1 MPINSLQPQHN
12 EGETSAKTLRQP
24 RNTQRTVSAPG
35 WVKTMLPSHRPE
47 RGGTARERGF
57 WEQLD
62 PRNLGDARQP
72 RRDAPGSHRK
82 ERSETIDSSRLV
94 EWNVAKD
101 VSETEPRRDASQ
113 VRPRAASAAIPP
125 SHTSAV
131 GRKWS
136 WAPRDDA
143 EDWQMITTS
152 GEQPVR
158 EDRKRGA
165 LGGASRTAVPR
176 SNTSLSAKQR
186 IPYARLSLEA
196 KREARKQRRSLKES
210 GDYLGVQG
218 FNPQTGLPDVITP
231 SDSEQSA
238 VSQETEHSPN
248 FLALFSKNS
257 GSKTAKSRVER
268 EIRKLFLK
276 KEAEK
281 IRRREQAKAALQTG
295 NGSFRWRRQSKQWS
309 SAQEPNL
316 SPIAQSHRSGSPPSR
331 RQSFPEDADTRQG
344 GLIDLNPHKSE
355 RNWKNAMAP
364 AAFHSELYKQASRS
378 SGTVVQ
384 TPHRQ
389 SRADVSP
396 SGLELFENGISFDN
410 LDQTNSG
417 NGNDFLILSP
427 KLPSNQAI
435 GAEGSKGRSPSARH
449 LESAVLPT
457 VKVTTPGNTRIAL
470 ENNQTKNTR
479 SFLGIQARNGQE
491 PGEIKDTP
499 RVRSALSSA
508 SLPSL
513 SALLKSSQID
523 QNFSLDKLRAR
534 FDNDLSESPHTDP
547 SRVSN
552 PIFPARKP
560 VTSGRETPSPSAKPI
575 VKRETQR
582 ASSNIPTPEVQH
594 LLSENEEMKDRDRI
608 YSLRWNQPEEGLRL
622 DLDDIPLTEEEIQ
635 DDLKRVRRKL
645 ASVDQPTLT
654 TVKNLS
660 QSEEGETWA
669 QGTIR
674 DITSKCDEFLDKSA
688 CTPITTTTGY
698 DLQTSAS
705 SRSPGQMTSTG
716 HRRRRQ
722 LSRVVYNLPDG
733 DSTTDSTWS
742 SRTNPTPNTSLN
754 SEPLVE
760 TPATDIMS
768 VRHLVPTKQRTES
781 LASKGLVAPKTGAHP
796 QCSTSHTSMFMARQG
811 SAAKNVEERNFTE
824 DAEMRATGLASHRRE
839 FPNSKSGK
847 TKERRGLWS
856 DTRTGTTDLAVHIP
870 GSYPDHLAADDD
882 IGGRSNSQRHE
893 STGGNRTGGLWG
905 ATKEVSF
912 AAKEVVGKECSARDD
927 MVGLRLRSVG
937 GAGINCDVD
946 MDFVGDEADS
956 DGGDVG

>member
-1 MPINSLQPQHN
+1 MPMNSPQPQSN

-24 RNTQRTVSAPG
+24 CNTQRTVSAPG

-47 RGGTARERGF
+47 RGGTTRERGF

-72 RRDAPGSHRK
+72 RRDVPGSHRK

-101 VSETEPRRDASQ
+101 VSDTEPRRDASQ
-113 VRPRAASAAIPP
+113 LRPRAASAAIPP

-131 GRKWS
+131 GRKWRR
-136 WAPRDDA
+136 APRDDA

-152 GEQPVR
+152 VEQPIR

-165 LGGASRTAVPR
+165 PGGASRTAVPG
-176 SNTSLSAKQR
+176 SNASLSVKQR

-238 VSQETEHSPN
+238 VSQETDHSPN

-281 IRRREQAKAALQTG
+281 IRRREQAKAALQKD
-295 NGSFRWRRQSKQWS
+295 NGSFS
-309 SAQEPNL
+309 SVRPEQRIPSEPL
-316 SPIAQSHRSGSPPSR
+316 SPTEFVANRS
-331 RQSFPEDADTRQG
+331 
-344 GLIDLNPHKSE
+344 
-355 RNWKNAMAP
+355 
-364 AAFHSELYKQASRS
+364 
-378 SGTVVQ
+378 
-384 TPHRQ
+384 
-389 SRADVSP
+389 
-396 SGLELFENGISFDN
+396 
-410 LDQTNSG
+410 
-417 NGNDFLILSP
+417 
-427 KLPSNQAI
+427 KLQPR
-435 GAEGSKGRSPSARH
+435 GKEKGRVSFSGER
-449 LESAVLPT
+449 
-457 VKVTTPGNTRIAL
+457 
-470 ENNQTKNTR
+470 R
-479 SFLGIQARNGQE
+479 SVQ
-491 PGEIKDTP
+491 
-499 RVRSALSSA
+499 
-508 SLPSL
+508 
-513 SALLKSSQID
+513 
-523 QNFSLDKLRAR
+523 KLRAQ
-534 FDNDLSESPHTDP
+534 FDNDPSETPHTDP
-547 SRVSN
+547 PRVSN

-560 VTSGRETPSPSAKPI
+560 VTSGRETPI
-575 VKRETQR
+575 VKRGSVQETRR
-582 ASSNIPTPEVQH
+582 ASSNIPTSEVQR

-608 YSLRWNQPEEGLRL
+608 YSLRWNRPEEGLRL

-654 TVKNLS
+654 TVKNVS

-674 DITSKCDEFLDKSA
+674 DITSKCDEFMDKSA

-733 DSTTDSTWS
+733 DSMADSTWS

-754 SEPLVE
+754 SEPPVE
-760 TPATDIMS
+760 IPATDIMS

-781 LASKGLVAPKTGAHP
+781 LVSKGLVAPETGAHP
-796 QCSTSHTSMFMARQG
+796 QCSTSRTSMFMVRQG
-811 SAAKNVEERNFTE
+811 SPAKNVEERNFAE
-824 DAEMRATGLASHRRE
+824 DAKMRATGLASHRRRV
-839 FPNSKSGK
+839 PNSKLGK

-856 DTRTGTTDLAVHIP
+856 DTRTWTTDLAVHIP

-882 IGGRSNSQRHE
+882 IGGRSSDQRHE
-893 STGGNRTGGLWG
+893 GTGGNRIGGLWG

-927 MVGLRLRSVG
+927 MVGLRLRGVG